1 MKGERTDK
9 LRRRPIGVRYF
20 FLAVSHTT
28 LHTGVSYGGLQYA
41 HSKHGVEVLY
51 VADLV
56 TEKVIQVT
64 EPIEDFMARWRAHYN
79 DPDWDYVRDIDE
91 GMPVPKFE

>member
-1 MKGERTDK
+1 MKGERTDI
-9 LRRRPIGVRYF
+9 LRRRPRGVRYF

-28 LHTGVSYGGLQYA
+28 IHTGVSYGGLNYA
-41 HSKHGVEVLY
+41 NSKHGVEELY
-51 VADLV
+51 LSDLM

-64 EPIEDFMARWRAHYN
+64 EPVEDFMARWRAHYN
-79 DPDWDYVRDIDE
+79 DPTWSYSRDIEE